1 MDWQATVQI
10 KDCATALVQTILYI
24 YRYCFYTNAT
34 SWVMAHAMVRETTF
48 SLTAGRTIALES
60 NIIEEKHESCVFN

>member
-10 KDCATALVQTILYI
+10 KDCATALVRTILYI
-24 YRYCFYTNAT
+24 SRYCFYTNAT
-34 SWVMAHAMVRETTF
+34 SWVMAHAMVRETKF

-60 NIIEEKHESCVFN
+60 NIIEEKHES